1 MIRLL
6 FSFYAIC
13 CTSVLYGQNPTRSL
27 PYYIETARN
36 NSPLIRDYH
45 NQIAIQQ
52 NELQRLKA
60 FYTRSRV
67 ELNGD
72 YLFVPII
79 VREDGKTSFKW
90 NAKDATDYYG
100 YDLGESSG
108 SLHAG
113 INWTQPL
120 LGNKIYKTAKEQ
132 AQVHTDI
139 LNDNIRMEKHQLERS
154 VKEQYILCLLDK
166 QQIDLADSITETLNR
181 QRSIVQKMIQSGS
194 VRQSDLHL
202 LTIEQAAND
211 ELRIAALQSYHTH
224 LMDLNIL
231 CGIKDT
237 AKVDLEHIDLQPDL
251 SSDMPSSFWERYR
264 LDSLNT
270 VASLNTFHSQYKPQL
285 NLFVTGGLQIGEFAY
300 AYKHFGWSA
309 GLTFSWTLFDGKQKR
324 WKERQTR
331 VQLNT
336 IETYKVNF
344 QNQNHLR
351 IQQYL
356 TEIQRYDKRKA
367 LLRKQSA
374 EYEALLA
381 DYRKEIQ
388 AGQLSVIDYITVL
401 KSKIQV
407 EKNYL
412 LLQTNRQLLVA
423 AFNYWN
429 W

>member
-1 MIRLL
+1 ML
-6 FSFYAIC
+6 
-13 CTSVLYGQNPTRSL
+13 
-27 PYYIETARN
+27 
-36 NSPLIRDYH
+36 
-45 NQIAIQQ
+45 
-52 NELQRLKA
+52 
-60 FYTRSRV
+60 
-67 ELNGD
+67 
-72 YLFVPII
+72 
-79 VREDGKTSFKW
+79 
-90 NAKDATDYYG
+90 
-100 YDLGESSG
+100 
-108 SLHAG
+108 
-113 INWTQPL
+113 
-120 LGNKIYKTAKEQ
+120 
-132 AQVHTDI
+132 
-139 LNDNIRMEKHQLERS
+139 
-154 VKEQYILCLLDK
+154 
-166 QQIDLADSITETLNR
+166 
-181 QRSIVQKMIQSGS
+181 
-194 VRQSDLHL
+194 
-202 LTIEQAAND
+202 
-211 ELRIAALQSYHTH
+211 
-224 LMDLNIL
+224 
-231 CGIKDT
+231 
-237 AKVDLEHIDLQPDL
+237 
-251 SSDMPSSFWERYR
+251 SSFWERYR

-285 NLFVTGGLQIGEFAY
+285 NLFVNGGLQIGEFAY
-300 AYKHFGWSA
+300 AISILDGVPVYI
-309 GLTFSWTLFDGKQKR
+309 SWTLFDGKQKR

>member
-1 MIRLL
+1 
-6 FSFYAIC
+6 
-13 CTSVLYGQNPTRSL
+13 
-27 PYYIETARN
+27 
-36 NSPLIRDYH
+36 
-45 NQIAIQQ
+45 
-52 NELQRLKA
+52 
-60 FYTRSRV
+60 
-67 ELNGD
+67 
-72 YLFVPII
+72 
-79 VREDGKTSFKW
+79 
-90 NAKDATDYYG
+90 
-100 YDLGESSG
+100 
-108 SLHAG
+108 
-113 INWTQPL
+113 
-120 LGNKIYKTAKEQ
+120 
-132 AQVHTDI
+132 
-139 LNDNIRMEKHQLERS
+139 
-154 VKEQYILCLLDK
+154 
-166 QQIDLADSITETLNR
+166 
-181 QRSIVQKMIQSGS
+181 MIQSGS

-251 SSDMPSSFWERYR
+251 SSDMLSSFWERYR

-285 NLFVTGGLQIGEFAY
+285 NLFVNGGLQIGEFAY

-367 LLRKQSA
+367 LLRKQSD